1 MSAIGPPLC
10 QGRGSR
16 RGHVRDMSETRPIGS
31 PLCKERV
38 HGYALA
44 VSENALA
51 NAPLAAACSADIS
64 KHCAAVQ
71 PGGGAAPRL
80 WPSLLHAPSCEQVQP
95 GGGRVLDCLERVAR
109 TRAQLAPQC
118 AEQVLSQM
126 AAELADPS
134 TSFGLRRDCSVE
146 ASLFP
151 RLGDASSE
159 TSPGPFL
166 DPSCRCPSSARQRR
180 RGAGCTLGPRRCR
193 TLRRATPRTRLVARF
208 ADSSISAIP
217 RYALRLHLGCTSA
230 TSWACRHARLL
241 ALPLSCAWFPAC
253 LRREGGCPFRGAS
266 SRTRPGPPPDP
277 PGSIPSGG
285 LSHADRDV
293 GLAADAARRAAVA
306 LPRGGGPPER
316 DRVSRTCPTHVRDTS
331 ETHPS
336 RRPSSAQ
343 TRRPPPSRCRWPSAT
358 LGSCS
363 ASPNPN
369 PNPNPNPRWPS
380 ATPGSCS
387 ACRPS
392 TRSFPR
398 ALAGSRSALN

>member
-10 QGRGSR
+10 QGRGSC

-71 PGGGAAPRL
+71 PGGGAGPRL

-109 TRAQLAPQC
+109 TRAHLAPQC

-208 ADSSISAIP
+208 AHSSISAIP
-217 RYALRLHLGCTSA
+217 RYALWLHLGYTSA

-241 ALPLSCAWFPAC
+241 ALPLPCAWFPAC

-266 SRTRPGPPPDP
+266 SRTRPGPLPDR
-277 PGSIPSGG
+277 PGAFLQVASLTRTEMSDSRLMLLGG
-285 LSHADRDV
+285 QLSHCREEAAHPNGTACPGHVRHMSETRPRHIRV
-293 GLAADAARRAAVA
+293 GGPA
-306 LPRGGGPPER
+306 LPKRDGRLQVAAGGQAL
-316 DRVSRTCPTHVRDTS
+316 H
-331 ETHPS
+331 
-336 RRPSSAQ
+336 SAHAVL
-343 TRRPPPSRCRWPSAT
+343 TLTLTLTLT
-358 LGSCS
+358 LGGQ
-363 ASPNPN
+363 ALH
-369 PNPNPNPRWPS
+369 
-380 ATPGSCS
+380 
-387 ACRPS
+387 
-392 TRSFPR
+392 R
-398 ALAGSRSALN
+398 AHAVLAGQAREASRGRLPGQGPLVID